1 MGSCLNRARR
11 RPADKA
17 RRPRPRGVARF
28 EVGAVI
34 VEIFT
39 VLVGIGFVA
48 YVVWAL
54 VEVVRAMQADEEE
67 LREQR
72 EGEGGG

>member
-1 MGSCLNRARR
+1 M
-11 RPADKA
+11 
-17 RRPRPRGVARF
+17 
-28 EVGAVI
+28 I

-54 VEVVRAMQADEEE
+54 VEVVRAMKADEEE
-67 LREQR
+67 LGGHR

>member
-1 MGSCLNRARR
+1 
-11 RPADKA
+11 
-17 RRPRPRGVARF
+17 
-28 EVGAVI
+28 VI

-67 LREQR
+67 LREQGER
-72 EGEGGG
+72 EGGG